1 MPAEKKNKKNRSA
14 ADKATDRAVML
25 FLTAA
30 VVLGLILIGEAAWFF
45 SHIGTERDHY
55 VSSANSILHMINR
68 GEYVTALDDVR
79 YARACGVTE
88 QDEPAY
94 ALPYA
99 VADYY
104 EAAFFC
110 AVYTETGRDEA
121 ARACRARM
129 EDACARM
136 GELQYLTAEIDAEV
150 GLKQQ

>member
-55 VSSANSILHMINR
+55 VSSANSILHTINR

-110 AVYTETGRDEA
+110 AVVTEA
-121 ARACRARM
+121 ASCFPQYMHTITHRAPWFRA
-129 EDACARM
+129 DWISAR
-136 GELQYLTAEIDAEV
+136 A
-150 GLKQQ
+150 KPSS